1 MIRIQTKITALVK
14 AAGQHRPAMKKQIK
28 LLQAQQAKQNQAKIE
43 TNTTYRTNIATIRIK
58 KDATSK

>member
-1 MIRIQTKITALVK
+1 MKRIQTKITSLVK

-28 LLQAQQAKQNQAKIE
+28 LLQQQAKQNQAKIE
-43 TNTTYRTNIATIRIK
+43 TNTTYQTNIATIHIE